1 MNERDVEKNIN
12 DYDQT
17 KGRGVAY
24 LVRYPDNL
32 SDAARRLFS
41 LGRDWRPA
49 GDSWSPENKTAKEQN
64 AMGQQL
70 EE

>member
-1 MNERDVEKNIN
+1 MCSYVSMNERDVEKNIN

-41 LGRDWRPA
+41 LGRD
-49 GDSWSPENKTAKEQN
+49 
-64 AMGQQL
+64 
-70 EE
+70 